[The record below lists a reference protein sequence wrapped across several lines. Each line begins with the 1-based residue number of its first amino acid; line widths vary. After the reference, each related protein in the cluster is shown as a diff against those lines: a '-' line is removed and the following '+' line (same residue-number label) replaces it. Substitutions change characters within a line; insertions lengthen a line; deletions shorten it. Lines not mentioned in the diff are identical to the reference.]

1 MGYNETQVKSMRKKR
16 IVIKVGSSTI
26 THASGLLNL
35 RKLDALACVLS
46 DLRNQGHEVLLVSSG
61 AIAAGR
67 GKMHR
72 ERPQTLEEKQALA
85 SAKNA
90 RYQALLEQL
99 SPADLTLDTRQ
110 TLAALRAMGLKL
122 AVGSSSRNARLILRR
137 LGLENFFDAVA
148 DGTEI
153 AHSKPDPEVFL
164 LAARK
169 LNLPA
174 ARCLVVEDAPA
185 GIAAAVAGGFA
196 AAAMGDASQDPR
208 ADFHLARLGDLVP
221 LLTRR

>member
-1 MGYNETQVKSMRKKR
+1 MEISG
-16 IVIKVGSSTI
+16 VIFDLDGVLCST
-26 THASGLLNL
+26 
-35 RKLDALACVLS
+35 DALHFAAWQSLAERLQIPFTEA
-46 DLRNQGHEVLLVSSG
+46 DNRRMRGVSRMESLDILPEK
-61 AIAAGR
+61 ADRAFS
-67 GKMHR
+67 
-72 ERPQTLEEKQALA
+72 PEEKQALA

-196 AAAMGDASQDPR
+196 AAAMGDAGQDPR
-208 ADFHLARLGDLVP
+208 ADFRLARLGDLVP